1 MPLIMPAF
9 FWASA
14 FPLDFGPAV
23 KNIKQKISQI
33 HVVCVHVCVYD
44 CKEKNE
50 RKRYETLFL
59 RCVYCPTKTKNQ
71 VIEGYLL
78 SIKQ

>member
-1 MPLIMPAF
+1 MPLIMPAV

-33 HVVCVHVCVYD
+33 HVVCVHVCV
-44 CKEKNE
+44 CMIAKKRMKERDMKHF
-50 RKRYETLFL
+50 FL
-59 RCVYCPTKTKNQ
+59 DVYIVQQRQK
-71 VIEGYLL
+71 
-78 SIKQ
+78 IK